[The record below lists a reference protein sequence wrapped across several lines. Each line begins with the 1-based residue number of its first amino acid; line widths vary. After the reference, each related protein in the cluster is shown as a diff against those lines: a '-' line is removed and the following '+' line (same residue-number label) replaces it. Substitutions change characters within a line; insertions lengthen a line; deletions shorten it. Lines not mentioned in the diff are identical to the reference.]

1 MAQERRAG
9 RFTNPGMDHW
19 MEVRWTVRE
28 TKEGEPEPD
37 IDADD
42 YNK

>member
-1 MAQERRAG
+1 
-9 RFTNPGMDHW
+9 